1 MFDRDKYVDCFSR
14 LRAPEDTLNKA
25 IGRLGGRR
33 LWNISRTG
41 LIAAV
46 LVPLFVLTALAAGL
60 SGMFTR
66 ILGEG
71 EKLAGRM
78 RVSTYGGE
86 LEEKNLDIDGVSL
99 CLSFDIR
106 GECKKVYFRPGWLPG
121 EKHPSYTDDEGYSN
135 IIYGTEGNHGD
146 ILCSIT
152 LYTGEKLTGTNYFFF
167 GETRLLVQDD
177 WLDWQRLEVE
187 QSLPA
192 GEGENRKNNFLLLF
206 SPEHSYLLVIAG
218 EETAGT
224 DMEDLERVARELEI
238 NVTDKPTIA
247 VKQKTDFANIN
258 LAWG

>member
-14 LRAPEDTLNKA
+14 LRAPEDTLEKA
-25 IGRLGGRR
+25 RRRLGGHR

-46 LVPLFVLTALAAGL
+46 LVPLFIMTALAAGL

-71 EKLAGRM
+71 EKLEGRM
-78 RVSTYGGE
+78 RVSTHGGE
-86 LEEKNLDIDGVSL
+86 PEEKNLSISGVSL
-99 CLSFDIR
+99 CLSFDIQ

-121 EKHPSYTDDEGYSN
+121 EKHPEYTDEEGYSN
-135 IIYGTEGNHGD
+135 IIYGTEGNQGN

-152 LYTGEKLTGTNYFFF
+152 LYTGERLKDRNYFFF
-167 GETRLLVQDD
+167 GETKLLVQDE

-187 QSLPA
+187 QSLTA
-192 GEGENRKNNFLLLF
+192 GDGENRKNNFLLLF
-206 SPEHSYLLVIAG
+206 SPKHSYLLVIAG
-218 EETAGT
+218 EEAAGT
-224 DMEDLERVARELEI
+224 DMEDLERVAKELEI

-247 VKQKTDFANIN
+247 VKQKTDFANIG